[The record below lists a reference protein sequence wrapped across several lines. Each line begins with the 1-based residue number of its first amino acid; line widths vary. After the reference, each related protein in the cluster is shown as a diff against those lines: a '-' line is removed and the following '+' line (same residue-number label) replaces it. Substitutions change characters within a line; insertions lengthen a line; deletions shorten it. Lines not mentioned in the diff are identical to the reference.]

1 MSGVDTKALWDL
13 LESLG
18 LDIIDINVDRQQQ
31 GLEVVVDEGELLA
44 HGVQIL
50 IRQLT
55 RESQKFD
62 ALSTAYAT
70 LRREHITALV
80 RLHRAHG
87 VVAAAALRHKDERLA
102 ALARDE
108 LRGLNKPD
116 AEQKI
121 PRASEVLK
129 GAGL

>member
-62 ALSTAYAT
+62 ALSSAYAA

-87 VVAAAALRHKDERLA
+87 VVSAAALRHKDEKLA

-108 LRGLNKPD
+108 LRGLNKLD

>member
-18 LDIIDINVDRQQQ
+18 LDIININVDRQQQ
-31 GLEVVVDEGELLA
+31 GLEVTVDEGELLA

-55 RESQKFD
+55 REGQKFD
-62 ALSTAYAT
+62 ALSSAYAA

-80 RLHRAHG
+80 RLHRTHG
-87 VVAAAALRHKDERLA
+87 VVSAAALRHKDEKLA

-108 LRGLNKPD
+108 LRGLNKLD

-121 PRASEVLK
+121 LRASEVLK

>member
-87 VVAAAALRHKDERLA
+87 VVSAAALRHKDEKLA

-108 LRGLNKPD
+108 LRGLNKLD

-121 PRASEVLK
+121 PRASEVAK